1 MRYLFELSK
10 EHNTL
15 PTSEVIS
22 CLKAGK
28 IKFETIVSNEDVLIV
43 ETNSGNDEIKRL
55 TDRLSFTFYID
66 EFLFSS
72 SPSIEEIKE
81 KANKIC
87 ISRNGSIA
95 VKYKN
100 RSETINSQAVVK
112 ILAEVFSKNR
122 TVILNHP
129 DIEIRCFI
137 TDTGIYVGI
146 KIGEINRSR
155 FEERKVQ
162 HRPFFSPIS
171 LHPKL
176 ARALVNLSGI
186 RKNETLLDPF
196 CGTGGILLEAGLI
209 GVNIVGSDVENKM
222 IEGCKKTL
230 NFYKIKNYDLFC
242 SDIGEIKNHI
252 KNVDAVVTDLPYGK
266 STTTKGENIDS
277 LYLRSFEDISNIL
290 KDNGKAVIGLSN
302 KKSVSIGEKYF
313 TLVEVHGFKVH
324 KSLTRYFAVY
334 EKQ

>member
-10 EHNTL
+10 EHTTL
-15 PTSEVIS
+15 PTSEVLS
-22 CLKAGK
+22 CLKAEG
-28 IKFETIVSNEDVLIV
+28 IKFETIVSNNDILIIETSNEDDRV
-43 ETNSGNDEIKRL
+43 KRL
-55 TDRLSFTFYID
+55 SDRLSFTFYID

-72 SPSIEEIKE
+72 SLSIDEIEE
-81 KANKIC
+81 KAKKIS
-87 ISRNGSIA
+87 IDYDGSIA

-100 RSETINSQAVVK
+100 RSEKINSQGIVK
-112 ILAEVFSKNR
+112 KLAEIFSKNR
-122 TVILNHP
+122 TVTLNNP

-137 TDTGIYVGI
+137 TDDQAYVGI
-146 KIGEINRSR
+146 KTGEINRSN

-176 ARALVNLSGI
+176 ARALVNLSDI

-209 GVNIVGSDVENKM
+209 GVNIVGSDIEKKM
-222 IEGCKKTL
+222 INGCRQTL
-230 NFYKIKNYDLFC
+230 DFFKIKNYSLFC

-252 KNVDAVVTDLPYGK
+252 KNVDAIVTDLPYGK
-266 STTTKGENIDS
+266 STTTKGEDIKK
-277 LYLRSFEDISNIL
+277 LYQRSFEEMSNIL
-290 KDNGKAVIGLSN
+290 KEKGRAVIGLSN
-302 KKSVSIGEKYF
+302 KESVDLGNKYF
-313 TLVEVHGFKVH
+313 TLLETHGFKAH

-334 EKQ
+334 EK